1 MKKKRP
7 SGESESPY
15 PDQRKRAEDEL
26 KYNSAI
32 IAEANDAIITTK
44 SDEDFTITNW
54 NPGAEKIYG
63 WKKKEVLGR
72 SSMFLQNEY
81 PGQDP
86 KEILEK
92 ILEAGLYEGEVLQS
106 RKDGTRVFVDARL
119 IARKDNNGDITD
131 WICINRDITE
141 RKRAEEEKRCLEE
154 RSRKIVEDIFRF
166 IPEGV
171 LVFSR
176 KMELLRQNQAF
187 RELVSGYA
195 GRLGFAED
203 ELENLIIDKIKAGMV
218 DKNIKE
224 IRISR
229 KHETGKQT

>member
-1 MKKKRP
+1 MKPKGYT
-7 SGESESPY
+7 GESL
-15 PDQRKRAEDEL
+15 RL
-26 KYNSAI
+26 
-32 IAEANDAIITTK
+32 
-44 SDEDFTITNW
+44 
-54 NPGAEKIYG
+54 AEK
-63 WKKKEVLGR
+63 V
-72 SSMFLQNEY
+72 
-81 PGQDP
+81 GQQ
-86 KEILEK
+86 I
-92 ILEAGLYEGEVLQS
+92 AGAIANAQLF
-106 RKDGTRVFVDARL
+106 T
-119 IARKDNNGDITD
+119 ARKQ
-131 WICINRDITE
+131 
-141 RKRAEEEKRCLEE
+141 AEEEKHRLEE
-154 RSRKIVEDIFRF
+154 RSRKVVEDIFRF